1 MDSIGGKVKKGVVG
15 RKGGGLKKKLVFWFV
30 KVGL

>member
-1 MDSIGGKVKKGVVG
+1 MDLGIKVKKGVGG
-15 RKGGGLKKKLVFWFV
+15 RRGGGLKKKFVFWFV